1 MMIQSL
7 TQDDYDAL
15 ASFRYAMRKFL
26 NFSRQALAEKAQL
39 TPEQYEA
46 LLAVRAFSSATGV
59 TISDLSERM
68 QVKHH
73 TAVGVVNKLEA
84 RSLLEREPGIR
95 DRRQVFLK
103 LTPEGSRVL
112 AKVAAVHREEMRA
125 RSPEMI
131 QALTRLQK

>member
-1 MMIQSL
+1 LS
-7 TQDDYDAL
+7 
-15 ASFRYAMRKFL
+15 
-26 NFSRQALAEKAQL
+26 FSRQALAEKAQL

-46 LLAVRAFSSATGV
+46 LLAVKAFPSAEGV

-73 TAVGVVNKLEA
+73 TAVGVVDKLETL
-84 RSLLEREPGIR
+84 SFLEREPGVR

-112 AKVAAVHREEMRA
+112 ARVAALHREDLRA
-125 RSPEMI
+125 RSPELI
-131 QALTRLQK
+131 EALTRLQK

>member
-1 MMIQSL
+1 MISHSL
-7 TQDDYDAL
+7 THDDYDAL

-26 NFSRQALAEKAQL
+26 SFSRQALAEKAQL

-46 LLAVRAFSSATGV
+46 LLAVKAFPSTAGV

-68 QVKHH
+68 QIKHH
-73 TAVGVVNKLEA
+73 TAVGVVDKLETL
-84 RSLLEREPGIR
+84 SLLEREPGVR

-112 AKVAAVHREEMRA
+112 AKVAALHREDLRA
-125 RSPEMI
+125 RSSELI
-131 QALTRLQK
+131 EALTRLQR

>member
-1 MMIQSL
+1 MISQSL
-7 TQDDYDAL
+7 TDDDYDAL

-26 NFSRQALAEKAQL
+26 SFSRQALAEKAQL

-46 LLAVRAFSSATGV
+46 LLAVKAFPSAAGV

-73 TAVGVVNKLEA
+73 TAVGVVDKLETL
-84 RSLLEREPGIR
+84 SLLEREPGVR

-112 AKVAAVHREEMRA
+112 TKVAALHREDLRA
-125 RSPEMI
+125 RSSELI
-131 QALTRLQK
+131 QALTRLQR

>member
-1 MMIQSL
+1 MISQSL
-7 TQDDYDAL
+7 TDDDYDAL

-26 NFSRQALAEKAQL
+26 SSSRQALAEKAQL

-46 LLAVRAFSSATGV
+46 LLAVKAFPSAAGV

-73 TAVGVVNKLEA
+73 TAVGVVDKLETL
-84 RSLLEREPGIR
+84 SLLEREPGVR

-112 AKVAAVHREEMRA
+112 AKLAALHREDLRA
-125 RSPEMI
+125 RSSELI
-131 QALTRLQK
+131 QALTRLQR

>member
-1 MMIQSL
+1 MISHSL
-7 TQDDYDAL
+7 THDDYDAL

-26 NFSRQALAEKAQL
+26 SFSRQALAEKAQL

-46 LLAVRAFSSATGV
+46 LLAVKAFPSAAGV

-68 QVKHH
+68 QIKHH
-73 TAVGVVNKLEA
+73 TAVGVVDKLETL
-84 RSLLEREPGIR
+84 SLLEREPGVR

-112 AKVAAVHREEMRA
+112 AKVAALHREDLRA
-125 RSPEMI
+125 RSLELI
-131 QALTRLQK
+131 EALTRLQR

>member
-1 MMIQSL
+1 
-7 TQDDYDAL
+7 
-15 ASFRYAMRKFL
+15 MRKFL
-26 NFSRQALAEKAQL
+26 SFSRQALAEKAQL

-46 LLAVRAFSSATGV
+46 LLAVKAFPSAAGV

-73 TAVGVVNKLEA
+73 TAVGVVDKLETLL
-84 RSLLEREPGIR
+84 LLEREPGVR

-112 AKVAAVHREEMRA
+112 AKVAALHREDLRA
-125 RSPEMI
+125 RSPELI
-131 QALTRLQK
+131 QALTRLQR

>member
-1 MMIQSL
+1 MTIQSL
-7 TQDDYDAL
+7 TPEDYDAL

-26 NFSRQALAEKAQL
+26 SFSRQALAEKGKL

-46 LLAVRAFSSATGV
+46 LLAVKAFSSANGV

-73 TAVGVVNKLEA
+73 TAVGVVDKLEA
-84 RSLLEREPGIR
+84 NSLLEREPGVR
-95 DRRQVFLK
+95 DRRKVFLK

-112 AKVAAVHREEMRA
+112 ARVAAIHREELRA
-125 RSPEMI
+125 RSPELI
-131 QALTRLQK
+131 EALTRLQK